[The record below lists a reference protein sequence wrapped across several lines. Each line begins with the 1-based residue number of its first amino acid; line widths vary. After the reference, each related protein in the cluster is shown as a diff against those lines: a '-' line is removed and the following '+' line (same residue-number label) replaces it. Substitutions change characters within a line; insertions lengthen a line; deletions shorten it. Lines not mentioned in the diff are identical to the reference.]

1 MSREAKNVIFQK
13 RKRKGKTVP
22 METFCTEREWLEIVN
37 RERRWTV
44 IFRILAV
51 LTPAVFTVL
60 CLLTRTGNARVMHG
74 AMLAATA
81 ILGGAAIAVYTLQ
94 LRPARQE
101 RKHLEM
107 LRKEQKTLMEGRLEV
122 TVESFRIPKSVRV
135 RRVILASGKEDE
147 RPALLNVDER
157 WVDRLPP
164 DGSLVRI
171 AAVHSYIAGAETLEE
186 KPGPKAE
193 GRKVSRARA
202 FFRGVAAVGPLL
214 VLWAFFTVIFGS
226 FVFYQIT
233 DTVPARKITLFID
246 GVTAGE
252 DQLAA
257 RLEERLGDP
266 IRMVKIHPF
275 SYMMFGDEELKT
287 ADLYILPDSHRE
299 QYGEWLAPGDEG
311 ILMYDPESGA
321 AVAGDTFLYT
331 AGEEAGEVF
340 RLYTGAKSPHL
351 EDGMARQAAE
361 KLIAIGMEKE
371 ETR

>member
-1 MSREAKNVIFQK
+1 
-13 RKRKGKTVP
+13 

-233 DTVPARKITLFID
+233 DPVYRRRDSGGGPAGGPAGGAAGGSD
-246 GVTAGE
+246 PDGE
-252 DQLAA
+252 DPSVQLYDV
-257 RLEERLGDP
+257 RRRGTENRGP
-266 IRMVKIHPF
+266 VHPSGFPPGTVRRM
-275 SYMMFGDEELKT
+275 
-287 ADLYILPDSHRE
+287 
-299 QYGEWLAPGDEG
+299 
-311 ILMYDPESGA
+311 
-321 AVAGDTFLYT
+321 AG
-331 AGEEAGEVF
+331 
-340 RLYTGAKSPHL
+340 TG
-351 EDGMARQAAE
+351 G
-361 KLIAIGMEKE
+361 
-371 ETR
+371 